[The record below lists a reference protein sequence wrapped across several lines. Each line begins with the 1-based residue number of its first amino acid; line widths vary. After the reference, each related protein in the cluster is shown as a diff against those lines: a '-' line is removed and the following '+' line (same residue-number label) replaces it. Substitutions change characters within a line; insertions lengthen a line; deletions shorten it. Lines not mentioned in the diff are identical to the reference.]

1 MSELSNRLY
10 AIQAHEARRN
20 MDAFALPLNTDESL
34 AVQNILLEISEA
46 RSLSQVRRVV
56 REYVRFEANPAYQ
69 IIGTDGTL
77 ADRYI
82 DRSGNLRE
90 ERLQTTIHEVYPER
104 SSEIFQD
111 IVDNYD
117 PETKIGNVKEIGI
130 VPDLWLPNAKFSMD
144 NFDFGIRI
152 PYPRVAI
159 SAIHY
164 DVSIYT
170 MALIFAVIELGM
182 AFVFMNS
189 DDKLIRALIRVSG
202 VFLVAW
208 SFFGTEAFWAYI
220 LNFIFPEK
228 NQLLQTQGSVMDFTA
243 QHLELVI
250 ISSLITVPLGLFI
263 GIMVTRNAFRE
274 FLPLATNIVNIGQ
287 TIPTLAIIALM
298 VPIVGLGFAPALL
311 ALILYGLLPVV
322 RNTIVGIE
330 GVDKSI
336 IDAAKGMGLTEAEIL
351 FQIELRIA
359 SRVIMAGIRTSVVI
373 NIGTA
378 TLGAFAGSGGL
389 GVPISSGLSSF
400 NNALVFLGAIP
411 AAALAI
417 LADYILGRFEYV
429 ITPKGL
435 QIES

>member
-1 MSELSNRLY
+1 
-10 AIQAHEARRN
+10 
-20 MDAFALPLNTDESL
+20 
-34 AVQNILLEISEA
+34 
-46 RSLSQVRRVV
+46 
-56 REYVRFEANPAYQ
+56 
-69 IIGTDGTL
+69 
-77 ADRYI
+77 
-82 DRSGNLRE
+82 
-90 ERLQTTIHEVYPER
+90 
-104 SSEIFQD
+104 
-111 IVDNYD
+111 
-117 PETKIGNVKEIGI
+117 
-130 VPDLWLPNAKFSMD
+130 
-144 NFDFGIRI
+144 
-152 PYPRVAI
+152 
-159 SAIHY
+159 
-164 DVSIYT
+164 
-170 MALIFAVIELGM
+170 
-182 AFVFMNS
+182 
-189 DDKLIRALIRVSG
+189 
-202 VFLVAW
+202 
-208 SFFGTEAFWAYI
+208 
-220 LNFIFPEK
+220 
-228 NQLLQTQGSVMDFTA
+228 MDFTS

-250 ISSLITVPLGLFI
+250 ISSLITVPLGLLI
-263 GIMVTRNAFRE
+263 GILVTRKAFRE

-298 VPIVGLGFAPALL
+298 VPVVGLGFAPALL

-330 GVDKSI
+330 GVDTAI

-351 FQIELRIA
+351 FQIELKIA